1 MELRL
6 FVDPIVIENRGHR
19 MLGLLHVPSES
30 NPPVVVMCH
39 GWTGNMHSHG
49 LFVECADALCDEG
62 FMVLRFDF
70 RGSEH
75 SEGEFSQVT
84 VEGEVSDL
92 RKVLKTLPN
101 LGCDCNRLG
110 VLGYSLG
117 GLVALRGA
125 REAAK
130 AMVLWAP
137 TSRPAEEFKRIL
149 GEAKLAELERKGYTW
164 FVKEPSPYRRTVKF
178 KVGLPFWR
186 EIQRLNPAEEVEGLK
201 CPVRVIHGV
210 QDDLVD
216 YRHSVELS
224 KRLPIN
230 SDLKLIEGANHM
242 FDQPEHASQLVK
254 LTMEWFKKWV

>member
-1 MELRL
+1 
-6 FVDPIVIENRGHR
+6 
-19 MLGLLHVPSES
+19 
-30 NPPVVVMCH
+30 
-39 GWTGNMHSHG
+39 MHSHG

-84 VEGEVSDL
+84 VREEVSDL
-92 RKVLKTLPN
+92 RRTLKILSK
-101 LGCDCNRLG
+101 LGCDHKRLG

-117 GLVALRGA
+117 GLVALKGA
-125 REAAK
+125 KEDAK

-149 GEAKLAELERKGYTW
+149 GDAKILELERKGYTW
-164 FVKEPSPYRRTVKF
+164 FVKDPSPYRRTVRF

-186 EIQRLNPAEEVEGLK
+186 EIQRLNPAREAEVVK

-210 QDDLVD
+210 KDDLVD
-216 YRHSVELS
+216 YRHSIELV
-224 KRLPIN
+224 KHFPGQ
-230 SDLKLIEGANHM
+230 SDLKLIEDANHL
-242 FDQPEHASQLVK
+242 FDKREHATRLVE
-254 LTMEWFKKWV
+254 LTVEWFKKWV

>member
-1 MELRL
+1 MRL
-6 FVDPIVIENRGHR
+6 FVDPVIIENRGRR

-49 LFVECADALCDEG
+49 LFVECAEALCDEG

-84 VEGEVSDL
+84 VRGEVSDL
-92 RKVLKTLPN
+92 RRVLKTLPK
-101 LGCDCNRLG
+101 LGCDPNRLG

-117 GLVALRGA
+117 GLVTLMGA
-125 REAAK
+125 KNAK

-137 TSRPAEEFKRIL
+137 TSNPAEEFKRIL
-149 GEAKLAELERKGYTW
+149 GDGKLGELEKKGYTW
-164 FVKEPSPYRRTVKF
+164 FVKEPSPYRRTVRF

-186 EIQRLNPAEEVEGLK
+186 EIQRLNPVNEVEGLK

-210 QDDLVD
+210 KDDLVD
-216 YRHSVELS
+216 YRHSLELM
-224 KRLPIN
+224 KHLPAN
-230 SDLKLIEGANHM
+230 SDLKLVEDANHM
-242 FDQPEHASQLVK
+242 FDQPEHASKLVK
-254 LTMEWFKKWV
+254 LTVEWFRKWI